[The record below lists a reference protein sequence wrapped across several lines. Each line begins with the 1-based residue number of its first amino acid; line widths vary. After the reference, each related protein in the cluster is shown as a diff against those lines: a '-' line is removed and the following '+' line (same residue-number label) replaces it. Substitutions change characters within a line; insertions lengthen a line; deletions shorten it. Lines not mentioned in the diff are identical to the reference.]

1 MTILW
6 EQDCMVRLWEQDCM
20 IKLWKHNFMI
30 ILCLVASRWEQDCMI
45 ILWEQDHMII
55 LCLLASRFKQN
66 CMIILCQVGSSW
78 EKHSQWARNEPR
90 LTWGAA
96 QIWLRIVF
104 TCALTI
110 IELSITKSRIE
121 LIKRYLRFLF
131 SRIVATFEL

>member
-1 MTILW
+1 
-6 EQDCMVRLWEQDCM
+6 
-20 IKLWKHNFMI
+20 
-30 ILCLVASRWEQDCMI
+30 MI

-96 QIWLRIVF
+96 QIWLHIVF
-104 TCALTI
+104 TCGLTI
-110 IELSITKSRIE
+110 IEQSITKSRIE

-131 SRIVATFEL
+131 SRIVATFELKIAVLFHFCVYKNFLKQSMTERPLKPPLNTKSWNHLYFMGL